1 MESHYVTAG
10 GDEYWIHCVHAIVR
24 VCVCFKEMVLIFS
37 RRKKEKEK
45 KKPHAR
51 QNRGLRFDV
60 DFIKENKLE
69 LTHTHTDTHSCSH
82 THPDT
87 LIQTAP
93 DFFFFFH
100 SSKFL
105 NDSCFSS
112 AASER
117 LQEAV
122 MLWRTDRAVVWTL
135 LHKHGDRISDRHPFN
150 QDALLNRCG

>member
-1 MESHYVTAG
+1 
-10 GDEYWIHCVHAIVR
+10 
-24 VCVCFKEMVLIFS
+24 MVLIFS

-93 DFFFFFH
+93 DFFFFFP
-100 SSKFL
+100 
-105 NDSCFSS
+105 
-112 AASER
+112 
-117 LQEAV
+117 Q
-122 MLWRTDRAVVWTL
+122 
-135 LHKHGDRISDRHPFN
+135 
-150 QDALLNRCG
+150 